1 MGRVNELSRNAVLV
15 LAGGRGRRMGGEKL
29 TLAVDSELILA
40 RVLRRVSGFA
50 GEILLSV
57 APDQVRYV
65 SGVLSGIISQY
76 GIRTVVDA
84 AQPLHQ
90 ATSRPDGDEPL
101 SGPLVGIVSGLEA
114 ATSAWVFVCAC
125 DMPFVSE
132 AVVRALWKEGDKRAS
147 VIVPFVDGYYE
158 PLHAFYNKSCLPEA
172 RSLLAAGRGEN
183 FVSSVGQGTLGHAEH
198 GIIIV
203 DYQNAGHDTS
213 LLERTPF
220 LCRRPTTQRSKRRR
234 RRPRCGCSGDA
245 GGAPPPAAGAPP
257 DD

>member
-1 MGRVNELSRNAVLV
+1 MGKVNERSRNAVLV

-29 TLAVDSELILA
+29 TLALDSELILA

-84 AQPLHQ
+84 AQPLLQ
-90 ATSRPDGDEPL
+90 PTSRPDGDEPR

-114 ATSAWVFVCAC
+114 ASTAWVFVCAC

-132 AVVRALWKEGDKRAS
+132 AVVRALWKGGDKRAS
-147 VIVPFVDGYYE
+147 AIVPFVDGYYE

-172 RSLLAAGRGEN
+172 RSLLAAGRRKTAALFEA
-183 FVSSVGQGTLGHAEH
+183 VR
-198 GIIIV
+198 
-203 DYQNAGHDTS
+203 TS
-213 LLERTPF
+213 LVDESHFSHLPGFRRSFENINSKSDLERMAES
-220 LCRRPTTQRSKRRR
+220 L
-234 RRPRCGCSGDA
+234 
-245 GGAPPPAAGAPP
+245 
-257 DD
+257 